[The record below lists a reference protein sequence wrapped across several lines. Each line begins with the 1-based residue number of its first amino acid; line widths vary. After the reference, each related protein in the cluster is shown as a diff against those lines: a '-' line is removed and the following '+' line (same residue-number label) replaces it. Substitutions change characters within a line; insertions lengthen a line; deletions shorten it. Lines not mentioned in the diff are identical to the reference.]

1 MINEVPDFPYYCSI
15 KQKSMDKKCKSC
27 GLERIGL
34 FCSHCGQKHIQG
46 LTWKFLLLNVL
57 DLIEMNRGFLYNLK
71 SLNIRPKTFYNEYLS
86 GATNKAM
93 PPIPYAFISLAIVS
107 YLSSILINLN
117 VGLSGS
123 EIFEVE
129 DLWFQNF
136 TIWIAVY
143 YVVISLIYFLS
154 KYNFLE
160 SLIFSLFAVP
170 QLQFYIITGDLF
182 CYIFELNGELNSL
195 LYLLIIVF
203 FIVRNFKLKYKKND
217 ELDKM
222 SSSVKWI
229 NKRNIIKFFKF
240 IIMILLLFFAGVSI
254 DQKKETD
261 RAIGPFWSNFLEK
274 GYDGPSAIAINLIPI
289 LNSVYLTS
297 LAVNATLEVHNIQE
311 NLAVIKSEQDEFN
324 SFVKKEIQLM
334 DSSSQLI
341 EGHLNAILQS
351 LRFIEDSILY
361 KNGLYKFSHKRF
373 LNSIDDADIYLNRE
387 IESYNDEIR
396 NTHLSAFEIN
406 WWSYEGLS
414 NYQVIENL
422 LHKERELLLSST
434 FINSKKFHAI
444 IN

>member
-1 MINEVPDFPYYCSI
+1 MRAN
-15 KQKSMDKKCKSC
+15 KSS
-27 GLERIGL
+27 RP
-34 FCSHCGQKHIQG
+34 FHCPTQVW
-46 LTWKFLLLNVL
+46 T
-57 DLIEMNRGFLYNLK
+57 RGPFNFANLK

-203 FIVRNFKLKYKKND
+203 FIVGILFKILFTFSKI
-217 ELDKM
+217 L
-222 SSSVKWI
+222 I
-229 NKRNIIKFFKF
+229 FFP
-240 IIMILLLFFAGVSI
+240 L
-254 DQKKETD
+254 
-261 RAIGPFWSNFLEK
+261 
-274 GYDGPSAIAINLIPI
+274 
-289 LNSVYLTS
+289 
-297 LAVNATLEVHNIQE
+297 
-311 NLAVIKSEQDEFN
+311 
-324 SFVKKEIQLM
+324 
-334 DSSSQLI
+334 
-341 EGHLNAILQS
+341 
-351 LRFIEDSILY
+351 
-361 KNGLYKFSHKRF
+361 
-373 LNSIDDADIYLNRE
+373 
-387 IESYNDEIR
+387 
-396 NTHLSAFEIN
+396 
-406 WWSYEGLS
+406 
-414 NYQVIENL
+414 
-422 LHKERELLLSST
+422 
-434 FINSKKFHAI
+434 
-444 IN
+444 